1 MHVISNK
8 EPIYDADSYD
18 VILIGI
24 STHNK
29 LMGNFQKKMAI
40 KFPIIEKVDD
50 STAYGDIKKLGKN
63 ITIHD
68 NIPIVCLM
76 YVCTYPTKNTYLD
89 YNALETCLQKANK
102 EFKGKKVMTTII
114 GSTKFDGKGDK
125 EKCLKII
132 EENTKDLDL
141 YVYDY
146 EQISISEEINRQNNY
161 FANLRKQYKGNKE
174 MLDKLTELSK
184 QMRKK
189 TYLPEKK
196 SNKDK
201 NNNILNF

>member
-1 MHVISNK
+1 
-8 EPIYDADSYD
+8 
-18 VILIGI
+18 
-24 STHNK
+24 
-29 LMGNFQKKMAI
+29 
-40 KFPIIEKVDD
+40 
-50 STAYGDIKKLGKN
+50 
-63 ITIHD
+63 
-68 NIPIVCLM
+68 
-76 YVCTYPTKNTYLD
+76 
-89 YNALETCLQKANK
+89 
-102 EFKGKKVMTTII
+102 MTTII

-189 TYLPEKK
+189 TFLPEKK